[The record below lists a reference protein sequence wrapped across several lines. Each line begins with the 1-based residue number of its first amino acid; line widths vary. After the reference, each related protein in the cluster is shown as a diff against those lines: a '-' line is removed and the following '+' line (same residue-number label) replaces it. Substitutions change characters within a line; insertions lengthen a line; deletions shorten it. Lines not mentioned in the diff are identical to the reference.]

1 MSYII
6 GVAGYSGSGKS
17 TFSKVLSNVL
27 NVPVICQDAFYIGKE
42 AMMDRCL
49 DVNNFDLP
57 EALDICLL
65 RSIYHDVKAN
75 EGCTLIIPKYDY
87 LVQERVGSTT
97 LNVAGNVI
105 VEGNLIHSIDSLR
118 RRVDFLIYMDMSSSL
133 AKARRFARDQAQRG
147 YSLEECETYYDKYVV
162 DSISQISSLK
172 QEADFVVEV
181 GENNKESY
189 VDDVAA
195 VIDILSAARPL

>member
-1 MSYII
+1 MNYII

-57 EALDICLL
+57 EGLDICLL
-65 RSIYHDVKAN
+65 RSIHHGVKVN

-87 LVQERVGSTT
+87 LVQERVGLLPLT
-97 LNVAGNVI
+97 LRAM
-105 VEGNLIHSIDSLR
+105 SLL
-118 RRVDFLIYMDMSSSL
+118 RV
-133 AKARRFARDQAQRG
+133 
-147 YSLEECETYYDKYVV
+147 T
-162 DSISQISSLK
+162 
-172 QEADFVVEV
+172 
-181 GENNKESY
+181 
-189 VDDVAA
+189 
-195 VIDILSAARPL
+195 